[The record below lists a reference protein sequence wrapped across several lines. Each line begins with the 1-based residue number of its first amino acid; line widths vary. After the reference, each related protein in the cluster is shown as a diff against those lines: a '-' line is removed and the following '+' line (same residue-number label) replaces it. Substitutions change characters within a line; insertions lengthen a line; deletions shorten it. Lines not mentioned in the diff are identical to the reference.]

1 MKINKNVLMG
11 LGIAGGILLVGG
23 IAHAEG
29 LEEEL
34 IKYLNSDSFDLFGRK
49 FDEILF
55 RSIREAS
62 TKAKYSD
69 EEIIAKLKFMIE
81 DIKTLPLQAKCMAK
95 IFDQNKNLYGAL
107 GGTAWLKWSLGPEN
121 FNKILL
127 RALRVIFK

>member
-1 MKINKNVLMG
+1 MKIDRKILIG
-11 LGIAGGILLVGG
+11 LGIAGGLLLIGG
-23 IAHAEG
+23 IAYAEG

-34 IKYLNSDSFDLFGRK
+34 LRYLNSDSFDLFGRK
-49 FDEILF
+49 YDKILF
-55 RSIREAS
+55 ESIRKAS